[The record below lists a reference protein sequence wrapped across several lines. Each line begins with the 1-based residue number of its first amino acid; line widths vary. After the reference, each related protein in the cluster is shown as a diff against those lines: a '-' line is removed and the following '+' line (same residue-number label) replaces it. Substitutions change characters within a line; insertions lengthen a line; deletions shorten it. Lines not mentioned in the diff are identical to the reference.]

1 MCCHRAKQESRQRKQ
16 KQNKAHKNKQQTKQ
30 QKTRQHG
37 WWSADQFIVLAMY
50 KEDDS
55 FVSPRDW
62 YGRGKTKQ
70 QTKKDHNYAIQKS
83 VSQESTK
90 AQCGNQGSPQP
101 GASRSQSAAARATF
115 SQIVRNDPK
124 ASDDTVMGTWERGN
138 RGSET

>member
-1 MCCHRAKQESRQRKQ
+1 MLSPCKNRKADSE
-16 KQNKAHKNKQQTKQ
+16 NKNKTKRTRTNKTKQ

-115 SQIVRNDPK
+115 SQIVRYDPK
-124 ASDDTVMGTWERGN
+124 ASDDTVIWHMGKRK
-138 RGSET
+138 